1 MSFTILL
8 LSPDADP
15 SWPEKIR
22 QTVPGAIAKVFADP
36 KDALAEIETADAA
49 YGTVPPELFARA
61 KKLRWICASR
71 AGLGGAYFYDALV
84 NSDVVVTG
92 MHGSYNEHL
101 STHAVAFL
109 LAFARR
115 FEHYLPQKRWERGPG
130 MIHLPGQ
137 TVLIVGV
144 GGAGSEA
151 SKLCTAFGMR
161 VLGIDPRVREPPAGM
176 AEFSTPD
183 KLEERL
189 GEADFVILTT
199 PETPDTLGMFN
210 AKLFS
215 RMKRGAYF
223 INIARGRCVVTQDL
237 IAALQSGQLA
247 GAGLDV
253 VDPEPLPSESPLWGM
268 SNVLIT
274 PHVAILGTPYRQKW
288 EAILLE
294 NCRRFAADQ
303 PLLNVVDKEQWY

>member
-8 LSPDADP
+8 LSPEADP

-22 QTVPGAIAKVFADP
+22 QAVPGAIATIFADP
-36 KDALAEIETADAA
+36 KEALVDIETADAA
-49 YGTVPPELFARA
+49 YGTVSPELFARA
-61 KKLRWICASR
+61 RKLRWICAAR
-71 AGLGGAYFYDALV
+71 AGLGGAYFHDALV
-84 NSDVVVTG
+84 NSDVVVPG

-101 STHAVAFL
+101 STHAVAFV

-151 SKLCTAFGMR
+151 SKLCAAFGMR
-161 VLGIDPRVREPPAGM
+161 VLGIAPRVKEPPAGM
-176 AEFSTPD
+176 AELNTPD
-183 KLEERL
+183 RLEERL

-210 AKLFS
+210 TRLFS

-237 IAALQSGQLA
+237 IAALQSGHLA

-253 VDPEPLPSESPLWGM
+253 VDPEPP
-268 SNVLIT
+268 
-274 PHVAILGTPYRQKW
+274 
-288 EAILLE
+288 
-294 NCRRFAADQ
+294 
-303 PLLNVVDKEQWY
+303 